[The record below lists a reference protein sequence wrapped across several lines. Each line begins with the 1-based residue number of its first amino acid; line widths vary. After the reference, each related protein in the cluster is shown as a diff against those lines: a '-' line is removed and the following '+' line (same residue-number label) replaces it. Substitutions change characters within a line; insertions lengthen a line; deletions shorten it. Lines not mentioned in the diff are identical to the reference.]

1 MLLDV
6 GITGHVADESQ
17 QAARETSALR
27 VVRDPDHVLA
37 VGSISKENSFKMS
50 NQVDHARKSM
60 QAGGRLGGDAALPD
74 LDDIEGGEEMSFE
87 NPLTD
92 GRAEGE
98 ADGEAGK

>member
-1 MLLDV
+1 M
-6 GITGHVADESQ
+6 
-17 QAARETSALR
+17 
-27 VVRDPDHVLA
+27 
-37 VGSISKENSFKMS
+37 
-50 NQVDHARKSM
+50 
-60 QAGGRLGGDAALPD
+60 GRLGGDAALPD